1 MDVDNMNSLIQQ
13 KGSALLPLLGATII
27 TAGVTGYYYSQSL
40 SIDSDSEFIRSTS
53 QQVEQ
58 IQAAQLSCFN
68 DLRRWCTPGELPN
81 YFSGDVAT
89 LNGDI
94 TYNQDGDNLRF
105 TVTMDNIREAS
116 VLSELLVNST
126 QSSSVTTSTIRP
138 PSEASIFSDRLKRV
152 ASSDVSAM
160 QMEVNLDGGS
170 NRLDNIGSL
179 EVENITSQNL
189 IADVLETQRTI
200 VNSELDIDGNRII
213 SNSGDMTI
221 ISNLVDVNGE
231 LTVGGNATFAGSDIN
246 DVNLIDANSGDI
258 DRVTSNIITSTDAN
272 VGNAT
277 SLSGVSNDA
286 SIATANITQ
295 LDSDNVVF
303 DDANGVN
310 ITVQNFETNSST
322 IDNFE
327 SGSLVSTSVT
337 STNVVSDN
345 ASISDLT
352 SGSAELVNFT
362 ANNARIQNAA
372 INSLNG
378 TDLNTITMASDSL
391 VSATGVINN
400 LTVNQEIVN
409 DNAFL
414 VDNNASID
422 SFITSGPVVIDVAS
436 VDRQVSD
443 YINVVDIDI
452 KDADAQLTNFRVTD
466 ITVAEV
472 ISDSATIDNV
482 DVIGSLTA
490 EELDAI
496 IASASLLEV
505 NTATI
510 RRGNF
515 NQLNMQSGQS
525 DELYASL
532 ITSNNV
538 ISDSYTSDGVNANYA
553 DINRFNVDTLNV
565 DTITST
571 FIADDYSGN
580 SYFASG
586 DFFTD
591 SGSVNSNANNLA
603 ALYNAL
609 DECVNVTGYCTEKE
623 PDFVLSCIGC
633 DQRSQSFY
641 FTSEIRVNV
650 GECLQGCTIAFA
662 LDGLDAI
669 SGCGTRTFAAGYTG
683 SLVCRVGSNV
693 PSETVETFNP
703 TVTMQNSRR
712 NEFSNAV
719 TASITYENTTPR
731 NPQFR
736 LTCTDCT
743 QANDTGTYTST
754 INVQIQQCAEGC
766 SLSFNIGSLSAVSG
780 CSTQS
785 FAAGYTG
792 TVSCRVRT
800 TLSAEQTFSGRVTA
814 TLANSLFGD
823 DSSLF
828 ADISYENTEVASNP
842 PQFTLTCSNCTQAST
857 GGSYTVDLVVN
868 VTNCAQGCSVVWNLP
883 AFDSTSGCSN
893 RTLSVGYSSSF
904 TCRATKFV
912 SEANTF
918 TGTAKVT
925 LTNSRTTESVQKS
938 KSISLRNTGVT
949 ITPDLVANSVGLIVA
964 TGIFEVANNT
974 TGNRT
979 SPGVPKSAPPGGLIA
994 PPSGFYDPALGDRSS
1009 KSFVLITDIIYESG
1023 NICDEGKCTFTIVSI
1038 DGLPPAPDVNGLQ
1051 RYRCNQ
1057 IRDDGIVFY
1066 GNSSRDPFSM
1076 CEADATLAVEHITG
1090 VIGEVSVRI
1099 RAKVGR

>member
-1 MDVDNMNSLIQQ
+1 MGVDNMNSLLRQR
-13 KGSALLPLLGATII
+13 GSALLPLLGATVI

-40 SIDSDSEFIRSTS
+40 SIDTDSEFIRSTS

-994 PPSGFYDPALGDRSS
+994 PPSGFYDPSLGDRSS